1 MDFNSSV
8 LIWDLDNT
16 LYRITPELADM
27 LDADVGT
34 LAAETRLEEIN
45 WDSMGMLSVI
55 ALAKTNGKT
64 VTGAQVRS
72 FETVGDIVDAAF

>member
-1 MDFNSSV
+1 ME
-8 LIWDLDNT
+8 LQEKLDK
-16 LYRITPELADM
+16 IADM
-27 LDADVGT
+27 LDVDVGT
-34 LAAETRLEEIN
+34 LTAETRLEEIN

-72 FETVGDIVDAAF
+72 FETVGEIVNAAF

>member
-1 MDFNSSV
+1 ME
-8 LIWDLDNT
+8 LQEKLDK
-16 LYRITPELADM
+16 IADM
-27 LDADVGT
+27 LDVDVSALTVG
-34 LAAETRLEEIN
+34 TRLEEIN